1 MPTNGTMRSPI
12 RCATRS
18 GMAAALAS
26 SARRASVSRR
36 SRSLRSSAS
45 RFSASRDR
53 SCCNIVE
60 PVFSSA
66 DAMLE
71 DNVVPSVDDDGD
83 DVDVVDAVVSIDV
96 DDDAF
101 DFCVDAGLSPNPL
114 PAAERVVVIVLHDD
128 DAIVGRLDTALLLLG
143 EKCEV
148 VKALV
153 RMIPWLL
160 L

>member
-1 MPTNGTMRSPI
+1 
-12 RCATRS
+12 
-18 GMAAALAS
+18 MAAALAS

-71 DNVVPSVDDDGD
+71 ENVVPSVDDD
-83 DVDVVDAVVSIDV
+83 DVDVVVDVVVSIDV

>member
-1 MPTNGTMRSPI
+1 MAPYVSPYVVQHV
-12 RCATRS
+12 RVWPRHWHPRQGGHQYRVGRVVCAV
-18 GMAAALAS
+18 
-26 SARRASVSRR
+26 RRRVFRP
-36 SRSLRSSAS
+36 
-45 RFSASRDR
+45 SRDR